1 MRGQVSGGARADR
14 EEADRDLDEGSGLP
28 AEDCRGPAHVAIG
41 KQHDNTRILPCL
53 IPPLRVNVLVTMNFC
68 VLHSLFRSVV

>member
-1 MRGQVSGGARADR
+1 MRGEVSGGARADR

-41 KQHDNTRILPCL
+41 KQHDNTM
-53 IPPLRVNVLVTMNFC
+53 TFS
-68 VLHSLFRSVV
+68 HLFPHYE